1 MISSN
6 LGGGPTPSGVDQ
18 QSSDFFYNLLYFS
31 VPELCQKLFIILPPP
46 PELFQALNIYKGSV
60 TCFNTT
66 PVCNVFKQGE
76 ARHMTQEFGS
86 DTNMHEFRSI
96 NAQG

>member
-1 MISSN
+1 MFKSSMEKFFSTEDFIS
-6 LGGGPTPSGVDQ
+6 
-18 QSSDFFYNLLYFS
+18 
-31 VPELCQKLFIILPPP
+31 LPPP
-46 PELFQALNIYKGSV
+46 PELFQALNIHKGQV

-76 ARHMTQEFGS
+76 VKHMTHKNGN
-86 DTNMHEFRSI
+86 DTNMHEFLTI